1 MATYN
6 VHAGHCPQDQGAY
19 GAVGILQE
27 SVEDRIV
34 KNAVIAKLEA
44 LGHTVYD
51 CTCDENTSQNGCLA
65 TIVSKCNSHNVDLDI
80 SIHLN
85 SGRDDYEG
93 DDSTGGTEVYGYDTG
108 TEEIGSKICEAISEK
123 LNIRN
128 RGFKVNQGLYVL
140 RSTHSPAILI
150 ECCFVD
156 DRDDANRWNAEVCA
170 EAIVEALTGE
180 VVSDNSDEDCSD
192 NDSTDNNE
200 TTDGRTND
208 LGHVDVYYRAK
219 TDRWWDEVHD
229 TDDWAGAGDDQ
240 AITGIAIGV
249 SEGYVRYQV
258 HLLNGGWLP
267 EVDGYDIDD
276 DENGYAGNGR
286 TPIDALKAVFYTP
299 DGYEYQC
306 LYMQVS
312 PKGMDEYYPVQI
324 DDQTVNGQDGYAGCF
339 GKYIDKVQ
347 LWVE

>member
-19 GAVGILQE
+19 GAVGVLQE

-65 TIVSKCNSHNVDLDI
+65 AIVAKCNSHNVDLDI

-128 RGFKVNQGLYVL
+128 RGFKINQGLYVL

-156 DRDDANRWNAEVCA
+156 DRDDANRWNAEA
-170 EAIVEALTGE
+170 WKE
-180 VVSDNSDEDCSD
+180 
-192 NDSTDNNE
+192 
-200 TTDGRTND
+200 
-208 LGHVDVYYRAK
+208 
-219 TDRWWDEVHD
+219 
-229 TDDWAGAGDDQ
+229 
-240 AITGIAIGV
+240 
-249 SEGYVRYQV
+249 RY
-258 HLLNGGWLP
+258 G
-267 EVDGYDIDD
+267 
-276 DENGYAGNGR
+276 
-286 TPIDALKAVFYTP
+286 
-299 DGYEYQC
+299 
-306 LYMQVS
+306 S
-312 PKGMDEYYPVQI
+312 SS
-324 DDQTVNGQDGYAGCF
+324 
-339 GKYIDKVQ
+339 
-347 LWVE
+347 

>member
-140 RSTHSPAILI
+140 RNTHSPAILI

-156 DRDDANRWNAEVCA
+156 DKDDANRWNAEACA
-170 EAIVEALTGE
+170 EAIVKALTSENVSNE
-180 VVSDNSDEDCSD
+180 VEDNSDDNSDNSEEYIPSR
-192 NDSTDNNE
+192 S
-200 TTDGRTND
+200 ND
-208 LGHVDVYYRAK
+208 LGHVDVYYQAK

-229 TDDWAGAGDDQ
+229 TDD
-240 AITGIAIGV
+240 
-249 SEGYVRYQV
+249 
-258 HLLNGGWLP
+258 
-267 EVDGYDIDD
+267 
-276 DENGYAGNGR
+276 
-286 TPIDALKAVFYTP
+286 
-299 DGYEYQC
+299 
-306 LYMQVS
+306 
-312 PKGMDEYYPVQI
+312 
-324 DDQTVNGQDGYAGCF
+324 
-339 GKYIDKVQ
+339 
-347 LWVE
+347 

>member
-34 KNAVIAKLEA
+34 KNAIIAKLES

-65 TIVSKCNSHNVDLDI
+65 AIVAKCNSHNVDLDI

-128 RGFKVNQGLYVL
+128 RGFKVNHGLYVL

-156 DRDDANRWNAEVCA
+156 DRDDANRWNAEACA
-170 EAIVEALTGE
+170 EVPGSAGYVFHGRADVCNPQADHTDFLRYLLKSVYAYRKGGKRAYP
-180 VVSDNSDEDCSD
+180 DCG
-192 NDSTDNNE
+192 NVFE
-200 TTDGRTND
+200 FRIYGCADGRR
-208 LGHVDVYYRAK
+208 GECQYSV
-219 TDRWWDEVHD
+219 
-229 TDDWAGAGDDQ
+229 
-240 AITGIAIGV
+240 
-249 SEGYVRYQV
+249 
-258 HLLNGGWLP
+258 
-267 EVDGYDIDD
+267 
-276 DENGYAGNGR
+276 
-286 TPIDALKAVFYTP
+286 
-299 DGYEYQC
+299 
-306 LYMQVS
+306 
-312 PKGMDEYYPVQI
+312 
-324 DDQTVNGQDGYAGCF
+324 
-339 GKYIDKVQ
+339 
-347 LWVE
+347 

>member
-19 GAVGILQE
+19 GAVGVLQE

-65 TIVSKCNSHNVDLDI
+65 AIVAKCNSHNVDLDI

-128 RGFKVNQGLYVL
+128 RGFKINQGLYVL

-156 DRDDANRWNAEVCA
+156 DRDDANRWNAEACA
-170 EAIVEALTGE
+170 EAIVKALTGE
-180 VVSDNSDEDCSD
+180 NVSNEVEDNSDDNSDNSEEYIPSR
-192 NDSTDNNE
+192 S
-200 TTDGRTND
+200 ND
-208 LGHVDVYYRAK
+208 LGHVDVYYQAK

-229 TDDWAGAGDDQ
+229 TNDWAGAGDDKPIT
-240 AITGIAIGV
+240 AIALRV
-249 SEGYVRYQV
+249 SEGDVRYQV

-267 EVDGYDIDD
+267 EVDGYDIND
-276 DENGYAGNGR
+276 DENGYAGNAR
-286 TPIDALKAVFYTP
+286 TAIDAIKAVYYTP
-299 DGYEYQC
+299 EGYEYQC
-306 LYMQVS
+306 LYTQVS
-312 PKGMDEYYPVQI
+312 PQGMTGFYPVQI

-347 LWVE
+347 FHVE